1 MGRFVKAF
9 EEMTKKDIQEA
20 GGKAA
25 NLGELTQ
32 NNFNVPPG
40 FCQRLLLGWVDWSTR
55 L

>member
-1 MGRFVKAF
+1 MAKLVKKF

-32 NNFNVPPG
+32 AG
-40 FCQRLLLGWVDWSTR
+40 LQRAARFLCDQ
-55 L
+55 